1 MKKNNIQN
9 IIKKIIK
16 EYYGNIQKNYSDD
29 DILSNK
35 EYEGIRELYYL
46 ISNLLINIK
55 TNFYKSHDI
64 IPGQKIDLS
73 INDQVIDF
81 INNKPELINYDNK
94 FTLDTKNNKNL
105 HYAKFYLNKN
115 IILNLKSKLNIDDD
129 FHIAI
134 LNYNDTKGLYG
145 ISYKNSKSTAHMLN
159 RMQVFK
165 KASIDNPDISAG
177 LLINSRIIFK
187 DNLSIRSL
195 IKHEVQHVIDSDL
208 ADDKNDFGSDEI
220 SVIKKIS
227 DLTVISQSQKEK
239 LKFEFNLIQYLCS
252 ESELRGYAKQ
262 LSDLYSKLYLK
273 IPNIDREVL
282 NFEYLINFINQTRT
296 NKNSGIKNIDYL
308 YVINSVPF
316 YYYKDFSKNLPT
328 TEDINRIEKETGYKI
343 IDKNKKMQDIFL
355 DRLLIDDNN
364 LRKKYITMF
373 DLALTKL
380 EKYTKFFWEKYY
392 LRSDKYIIELSEY
405 FLHGEGKSYLSDKNF
420 FVTNISDILDTVIK
434 NKFKHIL
441 VDWENSSKFQRNN
454 FITDLTKILDI

>member
-1 MKKNNIQN
+1 MYT
-9 IIKKIIK
+9 IKKIIK
-16 EYYGNIQKNYSDD
+16 NLIKEYYGDIQKNYSDEE
-29 DILSNK
+29 ILSDK

-55 TNFYKSHDI
+55 INFYKSYNI
-64 IPGQKIDLS
+64 TPGQKIDLS
-73 INDQVIDF
+73 INDQLINF
-81 INNKPELINYDNK
+81 INNEIINYDNK
-94 FTLDTKNNKNL
+94 FVLDTKNKNFQ
-105 HYAKFYLNKN
+105 YAKFHLNKN

-129 FHIAI
+129 FHVVI
-134 LNYNDTKGLYG
+134 LNYNDNKGLYG

-165 KASIDNPDISAG
+165 KASIDNPDISAS

-195 IKHEVQHVIDSDL
+195 IKHEVQHIIDSDL
-208 ADDKNDFGSDEI
+208 QNQKNDFGQDEI
-220 SVIKKIS
+220 STIKTIS

-239 LKFEFNLIQYLCS
+239 LKFELNLIQYLCS

-273 IPNIDREVL
+273 IPNIDREIL
-282 NFEYLINFINQTRT
+282 NFEYLLNFINETRI
-296 NKNSGIKNIDYL
+296 NKSSGIKNVDYL

-328 TEDINRIEKETGYKI
+328 IEDINRIEKETGYKI

-355 DRLLIDDNN
+355 DRLLIVDNN
-364 LRKKYITMF
+364 LRKKYINMF
-373 DLALTKL
+373 DIALAKL

-392 LRSDKYIIELSEY
+392 LRSDKYVVELSEY
-405 FLHGEGKSYLSDKNF
+405 FLHGEGKTYLTDKKF
-420 FVTNISDILDTVIK
+420 FITNIIDILDTVIK

-441 VDWENSSKFQRNN
+441 VDWENSSRFQKNN
-454 FITDLTKILDI
+454 FIADLIKILDI